1 MNNWIEKILF
11 AIIPVLLSGSVYL
24 LNTILSLQEQVN
36 KLEDDIQIAN
46 DDLKD
51 KIKDD
56 IHDIDKRVS
65 VIEAK

>member
-1 MNNWIEKILF
+1 MNEWLEKILF

-24 LNTILSLQEQVN
+24 LNTIISLQEQIN

-51 KIKDD
+51 EVKDD
-56 IHDIDKRVS
+56 IHDLDKRVS